1 MDEVDIRELIY
12 DLDIVLN
19 KLASAKKDTQRHLQG
34 YDDPDNLQARVDS
47 LEDTMTDVAWEID
60 SVRDELFKIIDAL
73 EDRMYK
79 SLMDKLSHKVAKK

>member
-19 KLASAKKDTQRHLQG
+19 KLAS
-34 YDDPDNLQARVDS
+34 
-47 LEDTMTDVAWEID
+47 WEID

-73 EDRMYK
+73 EDKMYK
-79 SLMDKLSHKVAKK
+79 SLMNQLSHKVASK